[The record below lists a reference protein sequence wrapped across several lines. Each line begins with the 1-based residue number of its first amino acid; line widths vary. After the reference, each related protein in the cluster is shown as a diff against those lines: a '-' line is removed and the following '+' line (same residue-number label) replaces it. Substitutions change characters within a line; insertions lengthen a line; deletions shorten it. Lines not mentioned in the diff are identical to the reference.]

1 MLSILGSSNFEHLV
15 KLEYIEGIQTLKILP
30 SGSSID
36 GTERT
41 IASRGCIG
49 LFSSLVSDS
58 FSTLMAQ
65 ISGTTSLTAVTLS
78 FDGALVGVAVP

>member
-1 MLSILGSSNFEHLV
+1 M
-15 KLEYIEGIQTLKILP
+15 GIQTLQILP
-30 SGSSID
+30 SGSSMD

-41 IASRGCIG
+41 MASRGCIG
-49 LFSSLVSDS
+49 WLSSLFSDS
-58 FSTLMAQ
+58 FSTLIEL